1 MRTITFEEANS
12 DMLSTINYSLETHE
26 EINIATSKGA
36 VVIIPQDD
44 YESMQETLRL
54 LQDTKSLKALLDSH
68 TNRDNKI
75 KNESYNIKDVFS
87 DLQN

>member
-12 DMLSTINYSLETHE
+12 DMLSTINYSLDNHE

-68 TNRDNKI
+68 NNRDNNI
-75 KNESYNIKDVFS
+75 KNES
-87 DLQN
+87 